1 MSLAG
6 ALDAKC
12 EQCRDRPPT
21 MRIGPLGEVEHPSRT
36 RCAGSVVL
44 AHWGDQPELVGVL
57 AVPMEAR

>member
-1 MSLAG
+1 MTPMGLPG

-21 MRIGPLGEVEHPSRT
+21 MRI
-36 RCAGSVVL
+36 VL
-44 AHWGDQPELVGVL
+44 AHWGDQPGLAGVL